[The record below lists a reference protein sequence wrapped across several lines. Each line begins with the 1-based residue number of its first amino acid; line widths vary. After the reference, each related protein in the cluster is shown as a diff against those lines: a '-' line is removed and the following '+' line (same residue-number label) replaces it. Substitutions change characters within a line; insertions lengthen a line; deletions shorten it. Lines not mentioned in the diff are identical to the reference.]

1 MQRALDNP
9 VESPEQPVDPTTGP
23 EQPDAD
29 RGRAAPDSAPHQ
41 VDEPAATPG
50 GPDTGAVPPARTG
63 VRRGLVAVRPLLFA
77 AAVGI
82 LVLATE
88 ALAQAANFNPYSGRV
103 QYGMRA
109 APIVVAVLAA
119 GSVWWAR
126 RRGQSWDS
134 DLLPALFGGLGA
146 LTVVVGLHGTPYD
159 LYALDGDQM
168 FRTEAVTRF
177 ADSWW
182 GADYTYRG
190 LPAYYAPAY
199 FWVLG
204 RAADLAG
211 LPPWWM
217 LKYGS
222 IAVSFLTPLV
232 SYLLWRRVVTA
243 RVAALI
249 SATPLIVPNL
259 TETYAW
265 LVLVALVPWWLQ
277 IGPGLTRPGLRR
289 WSPLLLGA
297 IGAVLFTVYYY
308 FFFVLPIVLLLQLA
322 WSRWQGRVN
331 WREVGRP
338 MGILGI
344 AALGSSPYWAPLA
357 WNFLTAPHF
366 ESLNNRWIT
375 LNSGKLALPMLEPSV
390 LGVLCLVGLVFLV
403 VTAREALSRA
413 LLTVLLALYAWHV
426 IGFLF
431 LVAGTPLMSFRMREL
446 VPTVLLA
453 AAALAAVRAVRY
465 AAGRFSA
472 EHVWRVA
479 ATLGVLLAI
488 FAGDRFVNLVLADIG
503 NAHNR
508 ALPNGELPPFHEP
521 DAKAWGTPPAKLS
534 AFIDG
539 RYRGTGHPV
548 VLTGHSDLM
557 ALNPYYGF
565 VQWNANYSHPTA
577 QFNRRITFLTELAR
591 SGTPA
596 EFAGRLRDNPYD
608 RIDVVV
614 LHVVED
620 RLVFRFHADDFPFGT
635 ARQEIS
641 FPRRLVT
648 PEHFE
653 VATVND
659 TLVAVL
665 RS

>member
-1 MQRALDNP
+1 MRRALDDP
-9 VESPEQPVDPTTGP
+9 AGPPDQPDGSPTDREQPDVDPERPEPDPEQPAAAR
-23 EQPDAD
+23 EQPEPDSDRD
-29 RGRAAPDSAPHQ
+29 RG
-41 VDEPAATPG
+41 TPS
-50 GPDTGAVPPARTG
+50 R
-63 VRRGLVAVRPLLFA
+63 VRRVVVAVRPLLFA

-82 LVLATE
+82 VVLVTE
-88 ALAQAANFNPYSGRV
+88 ALAQAAGFNPYSGRV
-103 QYGMRA
+103 QYGLRA
-109 APIVVAVLAA
+109 APIVVAALAVWA
-119 GSVWWAR
+119 VWWAR
-126 RRGQSWDS
+126 RRGRSWDA

-159 LYALDGDQM
+159 LHALDGDQM
-168 FRTEAVTRF
+168 FRAEAITRF

-182 GADYTYRG
+182 GGDYFYRD

-204 RAADLAG
+204 RVADLAG

-217 LKYGS
+217 LKYGT
-222 IAVSFLTPLV
+222 IAISFLTPLV

-249 SATPLIVPNL
+249 SASPLIVPNL
-259 TETYAW
+259 TETYSW

-277 IGPGLTRPGLRR
+277 VGPGLTRPGLRR

-308 FFFVLPIVLLLQLA
+308 FFFVLPIVLLLHVA
-322 WSRWQGRVN
+322 WSRRQGRVD
-331 WREVGRP
+331 WRREVGRP
-338 MGILGI
+338 IGILGI

-375 LNSGKLALPMLEPSV
+375 LNSGRLALPMLEPSV

-403 VTAREALSRA
+403 LTVREALSRA
-413 LLTVLLALYAWHV
+413 LLTVLVALYVWHV
-426 IGFLF
+426 VGFLF
-431 LVAGTPLMSFRMREL
+431 LLAGTPLMSFRMREL

-453 AAALAAVRAVRY
+453 AAAMAMVRATRY

-472 EHVWRVA
+472 EHVRRVA

-521 DAKAWGTPPAKLS
+521 DAKVWGAPPAKLS

-577 QFNRRITFLTELAR
+577 QFNRRITFLGELAR
-591 SGTPA
+591 SGSPA

-608 RIDVVV
+608 RVDVVV

-620 RLVFRFHADDFPFGT
+620 RLVFRFHADAFPFGT
-635 ARQEIS
+635 ARREIS
-641 FPRRLVT
+641 FPRGLVT

-653 VATVND
+653 VTTVND